1 MRKESKQQTAYAP
14 AEEMYEKLSNF
25 ENLTPML
32 GDKVE
37 EWSATKESCS
47 FKAQGFRVG
56 LKFDLEG
63 MKADGNNFQI
73 KVVGSESPLPFSFW
87 LQLKKVGERE
97 TRLRVV
103 LDAELNMMYKMM
115 IGGKLQKAVDT
126 MAEKIAESFS
136 K

>member
-1 MRKESKQQTAYAP
+1 MRKESKQQTAYTA
-14 AEEMYEKLSNF
+14 ADEMFEKLSNF

-37 EWSATKESCS
+37 EWTATRDTCS

-56 LKFDLEG
+56 LQFDSEG
-63 MKADGNNFQI
+63 TKNDGENFQI
-73 KVVGSESPLPFSFW
+73 KVVGAESPLPFSFW

-126 MAEKIAESFS
+126 LAEKIAESFS